1 MSHPISRALR
11 NATRAPEILRCALE
25 TNQWAPISAAYLG
38 LSRLQYPLVLRL
50 RRGEQIHLEELTDLK
65 AFWQIF
71 LRKVY
76 RVRATD
82 EVILDLGANV
92 GVFTLYAARNAPR
105 AQVFSFEPF
114 PSTFRRLV
122 ATVRDHH
129 LDGRVTCLNYAAAGA
144 SGVRLMPAGQLPSQ
158 RRALAAASVTS
169 GTEVIAET
177 IESMLEENH
186 LPHVDLLKMDIEGSE
201 YEVLLSTPP
210 RMLARID
217 RIAMEYHGDSAPYSK
232 QQLFDH
238 LGQAGFT
245 VISDLCD
252 PQGYGLA
259 ELIRSN

>member
-1 MSHPISRALR
+1 M
-11 NATRAPEILRCALE
+11 
-25 TNQWAPISAAYLG
+25 SAAYLG
-38 LSRLQYPLVLRL
+38 LSLLEYPLVLRL
-50 RRGEQIHLEELTDLK
+50 RRGEQIHLDELTDLK

-71 LRKVY
+71 LRTVY

-105 AQVFSFEPF
+105 AQVFAFEPF

-129 LDGRVTCLNYAAAGA
+129 LDPRVTCPNYAAAGA
-144 SGVRLMPAGQLPSQ
+144 SGVRLMPDGQLPSQ

-169 GTEVIAET
+169 GTEVMGKT

-201 YEVLLSTPP
+201 YEVLLSAP
-210 RMLARID
+210 RACWRGSTALPWNTTATALPTR
-217 RIAMEYHGDSAPYSK
+217 ANNSS
-232 QQLFDH
+232 
-238 LGQAGFT
+238 
-245 VISDLCD
+245 VISGKPDS
-252 PQGYGLA
+252 
-259 ELIRSN
+259 RSLPTSVIHKATVLPS